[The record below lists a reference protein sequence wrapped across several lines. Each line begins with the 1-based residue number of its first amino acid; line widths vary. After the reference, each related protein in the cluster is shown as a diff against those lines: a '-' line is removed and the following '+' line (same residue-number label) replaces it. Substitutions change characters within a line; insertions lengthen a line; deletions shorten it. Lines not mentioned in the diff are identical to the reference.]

1 MKRAILT
8 IAIAVMGLTAAF
20 AQQDTTKR
28 ARRQMPKMTAEQ
40 RAERVTAKME
50 KELSLTADQK
60 SKIYAIQLE
69 NAKTMDTW
77 RNADQGDMKGKIK
90 DRKAAMD
97 AQKAKI
103 DAVLTADQKT
113 KMDAFRAEAKEKAGK
128 MRKGLGG
135 RGKKDKEPVVSNPPS
150 QG

>member
-20 AQQDTTKR
+20 AQDSTKR
-28 ARRQMPKMTAEQ
+28 ARRPMPKMTAEQ

-60 SKIYAIQLE
+60 TKIYAIELE
-69 NAKTMDTW
+69 NAKKMDTW
-77 RNADQGDMKGKIK
+77 RSADQGDMKGKMK
-90 DRKAAMD
+90 ERKAAMD
-97 AQKAKI
+97 EQKAKI
-103 DAVLTADQKT
+103 DGVLTADQKT
-113 KMDAFRAEAKEKAGK
+113 KLDAFRAEAKEKAGK
-128 MRKGLGG
+128 MRKGFDRGDKK
-135 RGKKDKEPVVSNPPS
+135 GKKPVVSDPPA

>member
-40 RAERVTAKME
+40 RAEKVTAKME

-77 RNADQGDMKGKIK
+77 RNADKGDMKGKMK

-128 MRKGLGG
+128 MRKGMGQH
-135 RGKKDKEPVVSNPPS
+135 KKDKAPVVSNPPT

>member
-1 MKRAILT
+1 MKKAILT

-20 AQQDTTKR
+20 AQDTTKR

-40 RAERVTAKME
+40 RAKKATARLE

-60 SKIYAIQLE
+60 TKIYAVELE
-69 NAKTMDTW
+69 NAKKVETW
-77 RNADQGDMKGKIK
+77 RSADQGDMKGKMK
-90 DRKAAMD
+90 ERKEAVQ

-103 DAVLTADQKT
+103 DGILTAEQKT
-113 KMDAFRAEAKEKAGK
+113 KMEAMRSEAREKGDR
-128 MRKGLGG
+128 MRKGI
-135 RGKKDKEPVVSNPPS
+135 GKRDKAPVVSNPPT